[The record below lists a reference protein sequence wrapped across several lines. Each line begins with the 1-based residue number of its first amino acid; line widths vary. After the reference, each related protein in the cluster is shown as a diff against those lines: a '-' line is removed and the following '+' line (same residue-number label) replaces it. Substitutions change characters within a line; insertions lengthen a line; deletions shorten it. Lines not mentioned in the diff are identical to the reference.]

1 MSFFYTSP
9 KLYFYEVTQEFEG
22 HITSFSSVTKY
33 SQIILNDLIYLHS
46 KNKYIWLWPERK
58 EKVDEPEGH
67 MVPGTRPAT
76 G

>member
-22 HITSFSSVTKY
+22 HITSFSC
-33 SQIILNDLIYLHS
+33 IYLHS

-58 EKVDEPEGH
+58 EKVDDPEGH
-67 MVPGTRPAT
+67 MVPGTCPAT